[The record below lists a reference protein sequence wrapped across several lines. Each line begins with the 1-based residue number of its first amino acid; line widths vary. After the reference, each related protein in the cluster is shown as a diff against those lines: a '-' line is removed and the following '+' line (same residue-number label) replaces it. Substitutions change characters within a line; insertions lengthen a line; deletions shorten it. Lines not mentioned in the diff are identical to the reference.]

1 MAYITLEMAKKH
13 CVVDECFCDDDVYLL
28 NLIEVAEAVVE
39 RDICQPLEPF
49 VNNESGELFKPLQQA
64 ALLLIGN
71 YYSNREPVSFAAGH
85 KVPES
90 YDALI
95 DRWRKWA

>member
-1 MAYITLEMAKKH
+1 MAYITLDLAKKH
-13 CVVDECFCDDDVYLL
+13 CVVDGCFHGDDEYLL

-39 RDICQPLEPF
+39 RDICQSLDEF
-49 VNNESGELFKPLQQA
+49 VNEETGELFKPLQQA
-64 ALLLIGN
+64 ALLLVGN
-71 YYSNREPVSFAAGH
+71 YYSNREPVAFAASH

-95 DRWRKWA
+95 DRWRNWG